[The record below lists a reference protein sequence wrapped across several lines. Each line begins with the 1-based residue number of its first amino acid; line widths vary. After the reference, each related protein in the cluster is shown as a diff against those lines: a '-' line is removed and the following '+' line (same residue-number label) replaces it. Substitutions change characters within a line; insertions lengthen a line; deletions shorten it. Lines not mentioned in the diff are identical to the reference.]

1 MSHLIA
7 PPRTRWCVSPTSPE
21 AEPEN
26 ANVLTKDKMTSPVSE
41 RGCAGWRGCGC
52 GLWRAPSGSRVRD
65 GIPKV
70 ESFPNVSLHVG
81 ACSCAHNTNTEE
93 TPRFSRMRATL
104 PPAHPS
110 LLSRLLAYQIR
121 SSNSSRSSLKEAR
134 HAAAGVVKVPSTS
147 FDAIAGIQSM
157 PCRQSKTPKA
167 PSARRRVSG
176 MLPLSH
182 RS

>member
-26 ANVLTKDKMTSPVSE
+26 ANVLTNERYKMTSPVSE

-81 ACSCAHNTNTEE
+81 ACSCAHNTNRRN
-93 TPRFSRMRATL
+93 TPLFSHASY
-104 PPAHPS
+104 PP
-110 LLSRLLAYQIR
+110 
-121 SSNSSRSSLKEAR
+121 SRSPFIAFTSV
-134 HAAAGVVKVPSTS
+134 GVS
-147 FDAIAGIQSM
+147 D
-157 PCRQSKTPKA
+157 
-167 PSARRRVSG
+167 
-176 MLPLSH
+176 PLVEFKP
-182 RS
+182 